1 MRIKLFLF
9 ASLILGACASQS
21 TAMQPQKVVDLYP
34 MFERHVNDCSNT
46 FNFDPREI
54 KNVREN
60 ELAPGEIP
68 WRECVYRG
76 VEKFVIPD
84 TALPS
89 DYRQIVAEDRIMT
102 NKIARGEL
110 TRTERRNRLEAL
122 IQSVRAKEEHH
133 LQEQRKK
140 AQGIQDTAKRQKF
153 IEELESYQRST
164 VGRYHSMGFG
174 LGLR

>member
-1 MRIKLFLF
+1 MRIKLCLF

-76 VEKFVIPD
+76 VEKFIIPD

-122 IQSVRAKEEHH
+122 IQSVKAKEENH

-140 AQGIQDTAKRQKF
+140 AQGIQYTAEQQQTLEKL
-153 IEELESYQRST
+153 ELYRRSIP
-164 VGRYHSMGFG
+164 GRHRAMGFG
-174 LGLR
+174 FR

>member
-1 MRIKLFLF
+1 MRIELFLF
-9 ASLILGACASQS
+9 ASLILVACASQS
-21 TAMQPQKVVDLYP
+21 TTMQPQKIVDLYP
-34 MFERHVNDCSNT
+34 MFERHMNDCSKT

-68 WRECVYRG
+68 WRDCVYRG
-76 VEKFVIPD
+76 VEKFVIPE
-84 TALPS
+84 TALPT

-102 NKIARGEL
+102 NKIAGGEL
-110 TRTERRNRLEAL
+110 TRTERRNRLEVL

-140 AQGIQDTAKRQKF
+140 AQGIQDTAKRQQWYEE
-153 IEELESYQRST
+153 IELYERR
-164 VGRYHSMGFG
+164 VGGRHRLMGFG
-174 LGLR
+174 FR